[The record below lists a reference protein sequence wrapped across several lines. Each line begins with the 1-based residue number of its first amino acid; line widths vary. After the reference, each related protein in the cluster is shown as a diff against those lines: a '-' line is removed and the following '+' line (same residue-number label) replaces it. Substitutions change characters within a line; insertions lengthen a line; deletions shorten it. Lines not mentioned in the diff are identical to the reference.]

1 MNSIK
6 LISLTLVCL
15 AFSGCGHR
23 LCEQDTRVYNLV
35 NDPEFRELL
44 TKYNVKLVDPN
55 PTYDSFT
62 RQGYYLYDVKLM
74 TK

>member
-23 LCEQDTRVYNLV
+23 LCEQDTRMYNLV
-35 NDPEFRELL
+35 NDPAFRELL
-44 TKYNVKLVDPN
+44 TKYNVKLVDQN
-55 PTYDSFT
+55 PTYDCFT

>member
-1 MNSIK
+1 MNAIK

-62 RQGYYLYDVKLM
+62 RQGYYLYDVKIM

>member
-15 AFSGCGHR
+15 AFSGCGHKLR
-23 LCEQDTRVYNLV
+23 EQDTRVYNLV
-35 NDPEFRELL
+35 NDPEFHELL

-62 RQGYYLYDVKLM
+62 RQGYYLYEVKLM

>member
-1 MNSIK
+1 MNVIK

-23 LCEQDTRVYNLV
+23 LCEQDARVYNLV
-35 NDPEFRELL
+35 NDPAFRELL
-44 TKYNVKLVDPN
+44 TKYDVKLADPN
-55 PTYDSFT
+55 PTYDCVT
-62 RQGYYLYDVKLM
+62 AQGYYLYEMKLM

>member
-23 LCEQDTRVYNLV
+23 LREQDTRVYNLV
-35 NDPEFRELL
+35 NDPAFRELL

-62 RQGYYLYDVKLM
+62 RQGYYLYEVKLM

>member
-6 LISLTLVCL
+6 LISLTVVCL

-23 LCEQDTRVYNLV
+23 LCEQDTHVYNLV
-35 NDPEFRELL
+35 NDPAFRELL
-44 TKYNVKLVDPN
+44 TKYNAKLVDPN

-62 RQGYYLYDVKLM
+62 RQGYYLYEVKLM

>member
-6 LISLTLVCL
+6 LISLMLVCL

-23 LCEQDTRVYNLV
+23 LREQDTRVYNLV
-35 NDPEFRELL
+35 NDPAFREVL

-55 PTYDSFT
+55 PKYDCST

>member
-1 MNSIK
+1 MNAIK

-23 LCEQDTRVYNLV
+23 LCEQDTRMYNLV
-35 NDPEFRELL
+35 NDPAFRELL

-55 PTYDSFT
+55 PTYDCST
-62 RQGYYLYDVKLM
+62 LQGYYLYDVKLM